1 MSALHHV
8 KTYTMDQVVAA
19 LESTGIPYQ
28 VQDRQV
34 NADLNGDGHHHLK
47 ITPTKGLFL
56 DASTGKGGTI
66 AQLLRQIGAQQPQA
80 TTPHPAAGGQVTQ
93 VTKPNPDKAQK
104 IWDSGWTCTHAKDM
118 PTGWDKGLPVGK
130 KAAARARLEHQRDVI
145 RDYLISRL
153 GTDHLDHWNQQVR
166 ISPDGLMLCP
176 MQKSG
181 VIVGVQRV
189 FFDDL
194 GKKNDRK
201 YVQGSDTSGVGI
213 LPVPHG
219 VMRSLI
225 IRDVSRIM
233 FVGEGWETVA
243 ATVQAAG
250 HSGLCAYSAGGLVK
264 WAQDQ
269 ADRAKSLTPEQISK
283 APVPIILADRDLSG
297 AGQKA
302 AAKAVKVLR
311 AAGLRAYYAI
321 PPAPEHGGPNGGPKG
336 SDWGDYPR
344 EGGANEIMLAH
355 LKLAIASGDADMP
368 QVDDESTN
376 HYTHLMPVRRAQ
388 KPRAL
393 NLTMENEQ
401 SRAIITKA
409 LARFVQQAQQW
420 QQWQQDQ
427 KGSEPAIPT
436 LGMEITTGLGKS
448 TAIKKIINELQA
460 RGIPT
465 VIVAQD
471 KNACESF
478 EKAGAFWRHGRED
491 SENGFLDD
499 WHCPKMDLGQEIS
512 SKEHFWGPT
521 ICSSGHCEHGNKRA
535 LFLAEEK
542 GIEPSA
548 TVLHFFRERPELLDT
563 ASDHCWLDHLSTA
576 RDRFVIVVT
585 AQGFGLADMETV
597 DGQKRLIIIDESV
610 EWTHS
615 HKLGLANLRGYIDG
629 IDRLVPSLEQESQGQ
644 GEDAEDAMTL
654 LKNLLLIKPL
664 LQQAAKALGIHCTTK
679 QNWIDAPTE
688 LVALAK
694 QIGDIS
700 SIHTQAW
707 ERPTWNRWTDLVDA
721 PLRATAEIIQGA
733 KSGSLSIRDGELL
746 AVYPHPTIAQA
757 LGQHP
762 FLLADATLDL
772 VAKSTILANDG
783 EILRIV
789 ADQHLDWICDPTR
802 FRGAPQRD
810 HRGHIDE
817 KQISLEVHEM
827 KVVLEQ
833 LKRPEKNIA
842 IIAQKPKAIRLLA
855 VVTGMDTSAL
865 KELNKKKL
873 WHLAIQHGIGWWNWH
888 HKAHDD
894 WAGYD
899 LIIWDQPAIPRS
911 VIGEKWEEFRALRIA
926 NGENP
931 TNILHFTEDLAD
943 WIQNVWMNTGDQ
955 NQQSRS
961 GLHKDPE
968 IRAFMQDMMDAARLQ
983 AAGRVRGV
991 NHADCRIY
999 QLGGTPVAALPNH
1012 GIKVTYQRL
1021 TAQKTDAERKAQ
1033 EHDASLHQLTQA
1045 AGRVIAKGQSI
1056 TRESLQAECRAYG
1069 TDGVCPTVDK
1079 DSYDGGTNPQSPKTA
1094 PRSDT
1099 YQEWFQQFAPLLADH
1114 MQVNGRQ
1121 AKTIKELKTAQLKFG
1136 ADMLKEALKIA
1147 EHIFTSVG
1155 CNSDEAT
1162 ERAWMVIENDP
1173 NAKDSDLVAAR
1184 LVLIALGETEG
1195 VPRPGRG

>member
-1 MSALHHV
+1 MSTLHHV
-8 KTYTMDQVVAA
+8 KTYTMDQVIAA

-28 VQDRQV
+28 VQGRQV

-47 ITPTKGLFL
+47 ITPHRGLWL
-56 DASTGKGGTI
+56 DTSTGKGGTI
-66 AQLLRQIGAQQPQA
+66 AQLLRKIGAQQPL
-80 TTPHPAAGGQVTQ
+80 TTPHPAVGGQR
-93 VTKPNPDKAQK
+93 PNSDKAQQ
-104 IWDSGWTCTHAKDM
+104 IWASGWTCTHPKDM
-118 PTGWDKGLPVGK
+118 PSSWDKGLPVAQ
-130 KAAARARLEHQRDVI
+130 KATVRARLEHQRDVI

-153 GTDHLDHWNQQVR
+153 GTDHLHHWIRQVR

-176 MQKSG
+176 MRKRG

-189 FFDDL
+189 FFDTD
-194 GKKNDRK
+194 GRKTNRK
-201 YVQGSDTSGVGI
+201 YVQSSDTSGVGI

-243 ATVQAAG
+243 ATVQATG
-250 HSGLCAYSAGGLVK
+250 HPGLCTYSAGGLVK
-264 WAQDQ
+264 WAQNQ
-269 ADRAKSLTPEQISK
+269 ADLAKNLTSEQISK
-283 APVPIILADRDLSG
+283 TPVPIILADSDKSG
-297 AGQKA
+297 TGQKA
-302 AAKAVKVLR
+302 AAKAVRILR
-311 AAGLRAYYAI
+311 AAGLKAYYVI
-321 PPAPEHGGPNGGPKG
+321 PPAPENGGPRGGNKG

-344 EGGANEIMLAH
+344 EGWANEIMLAH
-355 LKLAIASGDADMP
+355 LKLAVASGDTDMP
-368 QVDDESTN
+368 QVDEESTKSY
-376 HYTHLMPVRRAQ
+376 YTHLMPVRPAQ
-388 KPRAL
+388 RPRSL
-393 NLTMENEQ
+393 NKTIGNEQ
-401 SRAIITKA
+401 SREIISKA
-409 LARFVQQAQQW
+409 LARFVLQAQQW

-448 TAIKKIINELQA
+448 TAIKKIINELQV
-460 RGIPT
+460 RCIPT

-535 LFLAEEK
+535 LILAEGK

-615 HKLGLANLRGYIDG
+615 HKLGLTNLRGYIDG

-733 KSGSLSIRDGELL
+733 KGGSLSIRDGELL

-833 LKRPEKNIA
+833 LKRPKKNIA

-894 WAGYD
+894 WAGCD

-926 NGENP
+926 NGENQASIP
-931 TNILHFTEDLAD
+931 HFTEDLAD
-943 WIQNVWMNTGDQ
+943 WIQNVWLNTGDQ
-955 NQQSRS
+955 DQQSRS
-961 GLHKDPE
+961 GLHKSLE
-968 IRAFMQDMMDAARLQ
+968 IREFIQDVMDAARLQ

-991 NHADCRIY
+991 NHTHTTCRIY

-1012 GIKVTYQRL
+1012 RIKVTYQRL
-1021 TAQKTDAERKAQ
+1021 TAQKTDAERKEQ
-1033 EHDASLHQLTQA
+1033 EHNFSLHQLTQS
-1045 AGRVIAKGQSI
+1045 AGRVISKGQAI
-1056 TRESLQAECRAYG
+1056 TRESLQAACRGNG

-1079 DSYDGGTNPQSPKTA
+1079 DLYDGETNPQSPKTA

-1121 AKTIKELKTAQLKFG
+1121 AKTIRELKSAQLKFG
-1136 ADMLKEALKIA
+1136 AAVLKEALNIA
-1147 EHIFTSVG
+1147 ESLFESAA
-1155 CNSDEAT
+1155 CNTGEAA
-1162 ERAWMVIENDP
+1162 EMAWQVIEND
-1173 NAKDSDLVAAR
+1173 AHATDSDLVAAR
-1184 LVLIALGETEG
+1184 LVLVALGETEG
-1195 VPRPGRG
+1195 LPPPW